1 MKEDN
6 DSEEE
11 MDIVMRIDS
20 EKQESGEIEGK
31 KR

>member
-11 MDIVMRIDS
+11 MDIVMRIDG